1 VIPAAFRRFGCS
13 SVRTCVLR
21 VIFTP
26 GVTVMKYPLALR
38 ILHWSMAVIIL
49 GLIAAGWS
57 MVSPD
62 GQTPSR
68 FDFLYPWHKSFGMLI
83 LFLFFVRIAIRSR
96 ATVPGLPEGLAPW
109 EARAAKIG
117 HTSLYVLMIVV
128 PCMGYSMSSSYTQ
141 SDGVFFFGVN
151 LPEVLPKNDARF
163 EVFQALHRYL
173 AYTLL
178 ALIVL
183 HVAGALKHRFVDKD
197 RANDVLSRMI

>member
-1 VIPAAFRRFGCS
+1 
-13 SVRTCVLR
+13 
-21 VIFTP
+21 
-26 GVTVMKYPLALR
+26 MKYPLAMR

-62 GQTPSR
+62 GQTPSK

-83 LFLFFVRIAIRSR
+83 LILILVRLATRWR
-96 ATVPGLPEGLAPW
+96 ARVPELPQGLAPW

-117 HTSLYVLMIVV
+117 HTALYALMIVV
-128 PCMGYSMSSSYTQ
+128 PCMGYSMSSSFTQ

-151 LPEVLPKNDARF
+151 LPELLPKNDARF

-178 ALIVL
+178 ALVVL
-183 HVAGALKHRFVDKD
+183 HVAGALKHRFLDKD
-197 RANDVLSRMI
+197 RGNDVLSRMT

>member
-1 VIPAAFRRFGCS
+1 
-13 SVRTCVLR
+13 
-21 VIFTP
+21 VIFTAA
-26 GVTVMKYPLALR
+26 VTIMKYPLPMR

-57 MVSPD
+57 MVPPD

-83 LFLFFVRIAIRSR
+83 LLLFLVRIAIRSR

-117 HTSLYVLMIVV
+117 HIALYVLMIVV
-128 PCMGYSMSSSYTQ
+128 PCMGYSMSSSFTQ

-151 LPEVLPKNDARF
+151 LPELLPKNDARF
-163 EVFQALHRYL
+163 EVFQALHKYL

-178 ALIVL
+178 GLVVV
-183 HVAGALKHRFVDKD
+183 HVAGALKHRFFDSD
-197 RANDVLSRMI
+197 RGNDVISRMT